1 MSNAGLSPP
10 SRSWSST
17 TKLVI
22 GLTFV
27 AIFTALLVYF
37 RTIIGPL
44 LLAVILAYALH
55 PLAARINRA
64 TNLNWRWS
72 VNLIYLVLVI
82 IVLGLITA
90 SGFAIVQQLQS
101 LISVV
106 NNFTRTLP
114 ELVAQISQQ
123 TYTFGPFEFS
133 LEQYDL
139 QSLTN
144 QVLGTLQPLLGR
156 VGTLVGTFAT
166 GAFSTLGWG
175 FFVLLISYFLLAE
188 SGKVSSDLIRIE
200 IPGYSTDI
208 RRLGNELVTIWNVF
222 LRGQLVIFLLA
233 IIIYTVLM
241 TGLGLRYS
249 LAIAILAGLARFI
262 PYVGP
267 LVVWVVTA
275 LVALLQG
282 QNYFGLQAWQYAAV
296 VVIIALII
304 DQILDNV
311 VNPRFMGHTLGVH
324 PAAVL
329 VAALVAANLIG
340 IVGVVL
346 APPVLAS
353 VVLLGLYFSR
363 KMLALDPWPATTQPV
378 KPMEYP
384 WVRLIRRLRAWL
396 RVIRIRGKKK
406 E

>member
-1 MSNAGLSPP
+1 MSNSDLSPP
-10 SRSWSST
+10 SPTWSST

-27 AIFTALLVYF
+27 AILAALLIYF

-64 TNLNWRWS
+64 TNLNWRMS

-82 IVLGLITA
+82 IVLGLLTL

-101 LISVV
+101 LIKLV

-133 LEQYDL
+133 FKQYDL
-139 QSLTN
+139 QSLTD

-188 SGKVSSDLIRIE
+188 SGKVSSELIRID

-208 RRLGNELVTIWNVF
+208 IRLGNELVTIWNVF

-233 IIIYTVLM
+233 IIIYTILM

-262 PYVGP
+262 PYIGP

-296 VVIIALII
+296 VVIIALVI

-311 VNPRFMGHTLGVH
+311 VNPRFMGHRLGVH

-340 IVGVVL
+340 LVGVVL
-346 APPVLAS
+346 AAPVLAS
-353 VVLLGLYFSR
+353 MVLLGRYFSR
-363 KMLALDPWPATTQPV
+363 KMLDLDPWPATTQPV

-384 WVRLIRRLRAWL
+384 WVRLIHRLRAWL
-396 RVIRIRGKKK
+396 RMATRRA
-406 E
+406 

>member
-1 MSNAGLSPP
+1 MSNADLSPP
-10 SRSWSST
+10 SPSWSST

-82 IVLGLITA
+82 IVLGLLTA

-133 LEQYDL
+133 LKQYDL

-188 SGKVSSDLIRIE
+188 SGKVSSDLIRID

-222 LRGQLVIFLLA
+222 LRGQLVMFLLA
-233 IIIYTVLM
+233 TIIYTILM

-249 LAIAILAGLARFI
+249 LAIAILAGIARFI
-262 PYVGP
+262 PYIGP
-267 LVVWVVTA
+267 LVVWIVTA

-282 QNYFGLQAWQYAAV
+282 QNYFGLQAWQYAAMV
-296 VVIIALII
+296 LITALII

-346 APPVLAS
+346 AAPVLAS
-353 VVLLGLYFSR
+353 MVLLGRYFSR
-363 KMLALDPWPATTQPV
+363 KMLDLDPWLATTQPV

-396 RVIRIRGKKK
+396 RMATRRA
-406 E
+406 

>member
-1 MSNAGLSPP
+1 MSNADLSPP
-10 SRSWSST
+10 SPSWSST

-82 IVLGLITA
+82 IVLGLLTA

-133 LEQYDL
+133 LKQYDL

-188 SGKVSSDLIRIE
+188 SGKVSSELIHID
-200 IPGYSTDI
+200 IPGYSADI

-222 LRGQLVIFLLA
+222 LRGQLVMFLLA
-233 IIIYTVLM
+233 TIIYTILM

-249 LAIAILAGLARFI
+249 LAIAILAGIARFI
-262 PYVGP
+262 PYIGP
-267 LVVWVVTA
+267 LVVWIVTA

-282 QNYFGLQAWQYAAV
+282 QNYFGLQAWQYAALV
-296 VVIIALII
+296 LITALII

-311 VNPRFMGHTLGVH
+311 VNPRFMGHRLGVH

-340 IVGVVL
+340 LVGVVL
-346 APPVLAS
+346 AAPVLAS
-353 VVLLGLYFSR
+353 MVLLGRYFSR
-363 KMLALDPWPATTQPV
+363 KMLDLDPWPATTQPV

-384 WVRLIRRLRAWL
+384 WVRLIHRLRAWL
-396 RVIRIRGKKK
+396 RMATRRA
-406 E
+406 

>member
-1 MSNAGLSPP
+1 MSDSDNSPP
-10 SRSWSST
+10 SPSWSST

-27 AIFTALLVYF
+27 AIIAALLIYF

-208 RRLGNELVTIWNVF
+208 RHLGNELVTIWNVF

-267 LVVWVVTA
+267 LVVWVITA

-346 APPVLAS
+346 AAPVLAS
-353 VVLLGLYFSR
+353 MVLLGRYFSR
-363 KMLALDPWPATTQPV
+363 KMLDLDPWPVTTQPV

-396 RVIRIRGKKK
+396 RMTIRRA
-406 E
+406 

>member
-1 MSNAGLSPP
+1 MSNADPSPP
-10 SRSWSST
+10 SPSWSST

-82 IVLGLITA
+82 IVLGLLTA

-133 LEQYDL
+133 LKQYDL

-188 SGKVSSDLIRIE
+188 SGKVSSDLIRID

-222 LRGQLVIFLLA
+222 LRGQLVMFLLA
-233 IIIYTVLM
+233 TIIYTILM

-249 LAIAILAGLARFI
+249 LAIAILAGIARFI
-262 PYVGP
+262 PYIGP
-267 LVVWVVTA
+267 LVVWIVTA

-282 QNYFGLQAWQYAAV
+282 QNYFGLQAWQYAALV
-296 VVIIALII
+296 LITALII

-311 VNPRFMGHTLGVH
+311 VNPRFMGHRLGVH

-340 IVGVVL
+340 LVGVVL
-346 APPVLAS
+346 AAPVLAS
-353 VVLLGLYFSR
+353 MVLLGRYFSR
-363 KMLALDPWPATTQPV
+363 KMLDLDPWPATTQPV

-384 WVRLIRRLRAWL
+384 WVRLIHRLRAWL
-396 RVIRIRGKKK
+396 RMATRRA
-406 E
+406 

>member
-1 MSNAGLSPP
+1 
-10 SRSWSST
+10 
-17 TKLVI
+17 
-22 GLTFV
+22 
-27 AIFTALLVYF
+27 
-37 RTIIGPL
+37 
-44 LLAVILAYALH
+44 
-55 PLAARINRA
+55 
-64 TNLNWRWS
+64 
-72 VNLIYLVLVI
+72 
-82 IVLGLITA
+82 
-90 SGFAIVQQLQS
+90 VQQLQS
-101 LISVV
+101 LIKLV

-133 LEQYDL
+133 FKQYDL
-139 QSLTN
+139 QSLTD

-188 SGKVSSDLIRIE
+188 SGKVSSELIRID

-208 RRLGNELVTIWNVF
+208 IRLGNELVTIWNVF

-233 IIIYTVLM
+233 IIIYTILM

-262 PYVGP
+262 PYIGP

-296 VVIIALII
+296 VVIIALVI

-311 VNPRFMGHTLGVH
+311 VNPRFMGHRLGVH

-340 IVGVVL
+340 LVGVVL
-346 APPVLAS
+346 AAPVLAS
-353 VVLLGLYFSR
+353 MVLLGRYISR
-363 KMLALDPWPATTQPV
+363 KMLDLDPWPTTTQSF
-378 KPMEYP
+378 KPLEYP
-384 WVRLIRRLRAWL
+384 WVRLILRLRAWL
-396 RVIRIRGKKK
+396 RMANRRA
-406 E
+406 

>member
-1 MSNAGLSPP
+1 MSNSDLSPP
-10 SRSWSST
+10 SPTWSST

-27 AIFTALLVYF
+27 AILAALLIYF

-55 PLAARINRA
+55 PLVARINRA
-64 TNLNWRWS
+64 TNLNWRMS

-82 IVLGLITA
+82 IVLGLLTL

-101 LISVV
+101 LIKLV

-133 LEQYDL
+133 FKQYDL
-139 QSLTN
+139 QSLTD
-144 QVLGTLQPLLGR
+144 QILGTLQPLLGR

-188 SGKVSSDLIRIE
+188 SGKVSSELIRID

-208 RRLGNELVTIWNVF
+208 IRLGNELVTIWNVF

-233 IIIYTVLM
+233 IIIYTILM

-262 PYVGP
+262 PYIGP

-296 VVIIALII
+296 VVIIALVI

-311 VNPRFMGHTLGVH
+311 VNPRFMGHRLGVH

-340 IVGVVL
+340 LVGVVL
-346 APPVLAS
+346 AAPVLAS
-353 VVLLGLYFSR
+353 MVLLGRYISR
-363 KMLALDPWPATTQPV
+363 KMLDLDPWPTTTQSF
-378 KPMEYP
+378 KPLEYP
-384 WVRLIRRLRAWL
+384 WVRLILRLRAWL
-396 RVIRIRGKKK
+396 RMANRRA
-406 E
+406 

>member
-1 MSNAGLSPP
+1 MSNADLSPP
-10 SRSWSST
+10 SPSWSST

-82 IVLGLITA
+82 IVLGLLTA

-133 LEQYDL
+133 LKQYDL

-188 SGKVSSDLIRIE
+188 SGKVSSDLIRID

-222 LRGQLVIFLLA
+222 LRGQLVMFLLA
-233 IIIYTVLM
+233 TIIYTILM

-249 LAIAILAGLARFI
+249 LAIAILAGIARFI
-262 PYVGP
+262 PYIGP
-267 LVVWVVTA
+267 LVVWIVTA

-282 QNYFGLQAWQYAAV
+282 QNYFGLQAWQYAALV
-296 VVIIALII
+296 LITALII

-311 VNPRFMGHTLGVH
+311 VNPRFMGHRLGVH

-340 IVGVVL
+340 LVGVVL
-346 APPVLAS
+346 AAPVLAS
-353 VVLLGLYFSR
+353 MVLLGRYFSR
-363 KMLALDPWPATTQPV
+363 KMLDLDPWPATTQPV

-384 WVRLIRRLRAWL
+384 WVRLIHRLRAWL
-396 RVIRIRGKKK
+396 RMATRRA
-406 E
+406 